1 MRILTLLF
9 LGLVLCTCDRAP
21 VSTAVATQ
29 ADQPIHILE
38 GKAMGTYYR
47 VTYLGDT
54 IPALKNSLDSLFTAY
69 NQELSAWVPGSKIN
83 AFNASDNGI
92 SLAGTD
98 HFIPNLMLA
107 RAISEKTNG
116 AYDPTVGP
124 LVKYWGFGTAEKRT
138 DAEGDPAEIA
148 RLLKLVG
155 FEQLELEG
163 EFLRKPPGVELNL
176 NASAKGYGVD
186 LLAKGYGV
194 DLLSRLLNQRGRPDH
209 LIDIGGEMRG
219 GGQKNGR
226 PWNVAIRLPDENR
239 AKVARAGTLP
249 LSGGRAIATSGN
261 YLDYYKVGGKTLSH
275 TIDPRTG
282 KVERNRLLSAS
293 VLAPDCATADA
304 YATACLVLGPEEAF
318 DLINTQPELE
328 GYFIILNQNEELETV
343 KTDGL
348 KE

>member
-1 MRILTLLF
+1 MRILCSLLF
-9 LGLVLCTCDRAP
+9 GLVLCTCDRAP
-21 VSTAVATQ
+21 ELA
-29 ADQPIHILE
+29 ADTGKTERPVHILE
-38 GKAMGTYYR
+38 GQAMGTYYR

-54 IPALKNSLDSLFTAY
+54 IPALKNSLDSLLDAY

-83 AFNASDNGI
+83 AFNESEGGI
-92 SLAGTD
+92 SLAGTK
-98 HFIPNLMLA
+98 HFIPNLTLA
-107 RAISEKTNG
+107 LKISEATAG

-138 DAEGDPAEIA
+138 DAKGDPAEIA
-148 RLLKLVG
+148 RLLELVG
-155 FEQLELEG
+155 IEQLQLEG

-186 LLAKGYGV
+186 LLSE
-194 DLLSRLLNQRGRPDH
+194 LLTQRGRPDH

-219 GGQKNGR
+219 GGQKNDR

-239 AKVARAGTLP
+239 AKIARAGTLP
-249 LSGGRAIATSGN
+249 LSSGRAIATSGN

-304 YATACLVLGPEEAF
+304 YATACLVLGPEEAL

-328 GYFIILNQNEELETV
+328 GYFIVLNQNDELETV
-343 KTDGL
+343 KTAGL
-348 KE
+348 IE

>member
-1 MRILTLLF
+1 
-9 LGLVLCTCDRAP
+9 
-21 VSTAVATQ
+21 
-29 ADQPIHILE
+29 
-38 GKAMGTYYR
+38 MGTYYR

-54 IPALKNSLDSLFTAY
+54 IPALKNSLDSLFNAY

-83 AFNASDNGI
+83 AFNESESGI
-92 SLAGTD
+92 SLAGTN

-107 RAISEKTNG
+107 LAISEKTGG

-155 FEQLELEG
+155 IDQLELEG

-186 LLAKGYGV
+186 LLSS
-194 DLLSRLLNQRGRPDH
+194 LLSQRGRPDH

-261 YLDYYKVGGKTLSH
+261 YLDYYKVEGKTLSH

-304 YATACLVLGPEEAF
+304 YATACLVLGPEKALG
-318 DLINTQPELE
+318 LINTQPELE
-328 GYFIILNQNEELETV
+328 GYFIILNEKNELETI

>member
-1 MRILTLLF
+1 MRILPLLL
-9 LGLVLCTCDRAP
+9 LGLVLCTCDRAS
-21 VSTAVATQ
+21 VSSAVAGQ
-29 ADQPIHILE
+29 AEQPLHILE
-38 GKAMGTYYR
+38 GAAMGTYYR

-54 IPALKNSLDSLFTAY
+54 IPALKNSLDSLLDAY

-83 AFNASDNGI
+83 AFNESESGI
-92 SLAGTD
+92 SLAGTE
-98 HFIPNLMLA
+98 HFIPNLTLA
-107 RAISEKTNG
+107 RAISEKTGG

-138 DAEGDPAEIA
+138 DADGDPAEIA

-155 FEQLELEG
+155 IEKLQLDG

-186 LLAKGYGV
+186 LLSQ
-194 DLLSRLLNQRGRPDH
+194 LLSQRGRPDH

-239 AKVARAGTLP
+239 AKVASAGTLP

-261 YLDYYKVGGKTLSH
+261 YLDYYKVEGKTLSH

-304 YATACLVLGPEEAF
+304 YATACLVLGPEEALE
-318 DLINTQPELE
+318 LINTQPELE
-328 GYFIILNQNEELETV
+328 GYFIILNQNDELETV
-343 KTDGL
+343 TTDGL